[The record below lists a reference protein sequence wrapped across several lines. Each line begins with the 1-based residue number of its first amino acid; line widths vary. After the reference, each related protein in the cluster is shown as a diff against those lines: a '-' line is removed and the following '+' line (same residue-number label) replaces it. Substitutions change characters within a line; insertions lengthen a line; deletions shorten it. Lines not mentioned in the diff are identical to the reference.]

1 MAMTLQD
8 IKELK
13 KQLGLTNAQ
22 LAHLSG
28 VPLSTV
34 QKVLGNTTAAPRL
47 TTLRR
52 LEEALTGELGDTGSF
67 PADFSSPSA
76 IKASV
81 FDRSY
86 QDILLRDPP
95 VRKSGVRS

>member
-1 MAMTLQD
+1 MTLQD

-67 PADFSSPSA
+67 PADSSSPSA
-76 IKASV
+76 I
-81 FDRSY
+81 RSRIMT
-86 QDILLRDPP
+86 QLAAM
-95 VRKSGVRS
+95 KSTCVSPIVSKPR